1 MVEIFR
7 ESGLFAVLIKE
18 HANRPRWQCEA
29 EPARMTYVVMGQ
41 TAAIQPR
48 CLQMASFIASTV
60 MESLLVPTY
69 RHLLYQEILSA
80 TAGALAEA

>member
-1 MVEIFR
+1 MVVEIFR
-7 ESGLFAVLIKE
+7 GLGLFAVLIKE
-18 HANRPRWQCEA
+18 HAVLPRWQCAA

-48 CLQMASFIASTV
+48 CLQMVSFIASTV
-60 MESLLVPTY
+60 MGTLLVPTY

-80 TAGALAEA
+80 RA